1 MLESAV
7 LSALHGSQRN
17 RALPVVDQQ
26 RYIYL
31 VLEVVSIQNTLA
43 HRRGPSGLCRG
54 QEGLHLDG
62 SCASSYWKL
71 VADFATD
78 QGHLDYAPN
87 FAVDIANGISYSRE
101 ASGVLGPPTLPPA
114 PPVVQTEH
122 ARPACAQRHTYCFVT
137 IV

>member
-31 VLEVVSIQNTLA
+31 VLEVVGIQNTLA

-78 QGHLDYAPN
+78 QVHLDYALN
-87 FAVDIANGISYSRE
+87 FAVDIANGISYSKE
-101 ASGVLGPPTLPPA
+101 HLVFWGLLPCPLHHLSFR
-114 PPVVQTEH
+114 QS
-122 ARPACAQRHTYCFVT
+122 PACAQRHTYCFVT